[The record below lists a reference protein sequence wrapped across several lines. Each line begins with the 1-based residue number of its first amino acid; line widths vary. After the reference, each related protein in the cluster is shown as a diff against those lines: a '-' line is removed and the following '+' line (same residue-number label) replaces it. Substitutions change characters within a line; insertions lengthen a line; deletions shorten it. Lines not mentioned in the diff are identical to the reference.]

1 MTAKEALRLIK
12 IQVQRNEQNKMAFEV
27 LDKAVLLYDEA
38 QTAPTI
44 EDLFRN
50 FSGDL
55 LDDLTLLDDI
65 NKTYTLEEAKRM
77 LELDE
82 LDKMGTE
89 KAHIDNH
96 FDPKIDK

>member
-12 IQVQRNEQNKMAFEV
+12 IQVQRNEQNKMAFEI

-55 LDDLTLLDDI
+55 DDLTLLDDG
-65 NKTYTLEEAKRM
+65 NKTYTLEEAKRI
-77 LELDE
+77 LELYE

-89 KAHIDNH
+89 KAHVDNH